1 MKENEIF
8 YKCVKAGMCDKGI
21 SLWDN
26 KDRLINFAKQEIE
39 FILENKPLT
48 NEEII
53 SFFGI
58 EFLNKHSVFI
68 NQDLDISKKNDDIYT
83 ALIDCKGNIRL
94 YSPNN
99 IMHIAQESK
108 IKLRV
113 FSEGVLTIRL
123 YQDSHLDLS
132 VRRNCKV
139 LIFNYGGT
147 IDNIQGYTENVI
159 IKDIR

>member
-48 NEEII
+48 NDEII

-68 NQDLDISKKNDDIYT
+68 NQDLDLSKKVNDIYT
-83 ALIDCKGNIRL
+83 AIINCKGNMRI

-99 IMHIAQESK
+99 IFHIAQSTL
-108 IKLRV
+108 KLRV
-113 FSEGVLTIRL
+113 FSDGVLTIRL
-123 YQDSHLDLS
+123 YKDSHLDLI
-132 VRRNCKV
+132 VKRNCKV
-139 LIFNYGGT
+139 LIFNYGGV
-147 IDNIQGYTENVI
+147 IDNIQGYSENVI